1 MTATSPDAPP
11 PGPSG
16 WGEGGD
22 GPPDAT
28 APGGARPPPLP
39 PPPPPPPLGLDTA
52 PLLEAVGLLGGDEG
66 EDEEDLDTGDV
77 VLREG
82 EDERGKA
89 GPHAGKPSQ
98 VGASLSL
105 SSPFSSNAG
114 SEDASY
120 IYVDLAGVDPA
131 LLPTGGEL
139 TVEVS
144 KKVEG
149 EREGRAVPF
158 FPPQARVVTATL
170 TPTLHSLSPFFLFL
184 SQGLDTAAPSLRLPG
199 GRRLTGTWRETVGS
213 LLFVNAASGPASGAG
228 GEEGRAGGGGGEEAH
243 RRHTDALPAD
253 TGPLHSP
260 ARPGSY
266 LCHTEKV
273 LAFRSDGRKR
283 RAGG

>member
-82 EDERGKA
+82 EGERGKA

-158 FPPQARVVTATL
+158 FPPQARVGTATL
-170 TPTLHSLSPFFLFL
+170 TPTLHSLSPYFFI
-184 SQGLDTAAPSLRLPG
+184 SLPGPRHGRPEPPPAGRPPPDRHLARVRRQPAVCKCGERTGERGGWGGGQG
-199 GRRLTGTWRETVGS
+199 GRRRRGRGT
-213 LLFVNAASGPASGAG
+213 
-228 GEEGRAGGGGGEEAH
+228 
-243 RRHTDALPAD
+243 
-253 TGPLHSP
+253 
-260 ARPGSY
+260 
-266 LCHTEKV
+266 
-273 LAFRSDGRKR
+273 
-283 RAGG
+283 